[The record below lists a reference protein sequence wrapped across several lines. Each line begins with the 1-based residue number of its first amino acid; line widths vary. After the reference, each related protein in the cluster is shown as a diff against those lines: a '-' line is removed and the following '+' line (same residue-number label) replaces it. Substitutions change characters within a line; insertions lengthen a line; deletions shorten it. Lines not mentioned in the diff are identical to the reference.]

1 MRRNIF
7 IGNIYDSNSYGKF
20 KIIDEGYKIGDE
32 IAYKIQFLE
41 TGYITITS
49 RSAIIGG
56 RVKDKYK
63 PIVAGV
69 GYIGDI
75 DGLITDK
82 KYFMYYKDWND
93 MMHRCY
99 NINDNDYS
107 HYGAVGIKV
116 DSSWFCFNTYYND
129 VQKLPNHDLKL
140 KYPSM
145 YQLDKDYLQ
154 LNIPKSQRI
163 YSKETCIWLSKHDN
177 TLIATYERDITNGR
191 YNIPNRYSE

>member
-1 MRRNIF
+1 MI
-7 IGNIYDSNSYGKF
+7 
-20 KIIDEGYKIGDE
+20 
-32 IAYKIQFLE
+32 
-41 TGYITITS
+41 
-49 RSAIIGG
+49 
-56 RVKDKYK
+56 
-63 PIVAGV
+63 
-69 GYIGDI
+69 
-75 DGLITDK
+75 
-82 KYFMYYKDWND
+82 
-93 MMHRCY
+93 HRCY

-116 DSSWFCFNTYYND
+116 DPSWFCFNTYYND

-145 YQLDKDYLQ
+145 YQLDKDHLQ

-191 YNIPNRYSE
+191 YNIPNRYSGVVYRDSGYVARFNNQSYGKYSNPIAAANAYNFIFAERNRYNPFFNIDYIPNRDIQPMSLDEIAKYSINLKPMCTNVMCKLI